1 MAEESLKQKVTGIVD
16 NVKYY
21 WKEPPKGKFMSFKEI
36 VAYSFGGIGAYFI
49 ICMCQNLIV
58 NTTNMFVGAAIGVGP
73 TDMYILYIIATL
85 ANIPLTAV
93 RANMIDNTR
102 GKAGKYRPY
111 LISMGLPTALLAVGY
126 VCFPYEKLGVLL
138 GDGNVFGKAKAY
150 VATCAVVLLFN
161 LLLQFFF
168 NFFNDAY
175 TNLIH
180 VLSPN
185 TQERSDVL
193 AVKSVVYSLAPSI
206 MNIVLPIVAQ
216 VVADNDLYDLRV
228 YRISYPVFAVIGML
242 VTILI
247 YANTEEKIVQAKTH
261 TIQISFIDSLKEVA
275 KNKYF
280 WIISLAGWLGFL
292 EGAYGSI
299 LQWSYTYG
307 HTCNGGTF
315 AVIQTLTGNASLW
328 GMLLAP
334 FCIRKWGKKK
344 VLLGVNFMNIVC
356 ILSMIIYKESI
367 WWLFIWVYFNWMFG
381 AFEQITTPAIQAD
394 IRDYQQ
400 YRSGERIDGM
410 FAAVLTIGNVI
421 TLLTSGVLPAV
432 QKSFGIYEGNGYESP
447 YDILDVTTGQSGLL
461 YQMMTAL
468 ILMAALGA
476 FLNMVPYFFYDFTE
490 RKQKSVVRVLK
501 VRAMFEDYSN
511 NALNNHQLVE
521 AIDLINNARE
531 MAVAEPKEVSKAMYK
546 NVKDKAEKKLAK
558 KAYKDAL
565 EFNEEI
571 EISKFVC
578 AEIDKFQSDLYK
590 HEINVSTQIYNQGI
604 DGIKYIDINAAKV
617 ELAKAKALPKKTE
630 DEKAFRTFEIDI
642 AKKKISCKKA
652 YDKYYGSLNNFVS
665 PSMENLTALFDKEDD
680 IDEKIFEL
688 VAEKTVAKKE
698 DDKEKANA
706 LTAQIK
712 ALQKEKK
719 NIQKQSKDL
728 QNKFAKFNRAAKLF
742 NDAKKLLAQEENF
755 THFDEIAALYDEA
768 KFKAEEED
776 RIKEEEMQK
785 RIAEEKAELER
796 KKALKAAKKNNK

>member
-1 MAEESLKQKVTGIVD
+1 
-16 NVKYY
+16 
-21 WKEPPKGKFMSFKEI
+21 
-36 VAYSFGGIGAYFI
+36 
-49 ICMCQNLIV
+49 
-58 NTTNMFVGAAIGVGP
+58 
-73 TDMYILYIIATL
+73 
-85 ANIPLTAV
+85 
-93 RANMIDNTR
+93 
-102 GKAGKYRPY
+102 
-111 LISMGLPTALLAVGY
+111 
-126 VCFPYEKLGVLL
+126 
-138 GDGNVFGKAKAY
+138 
-150 VATCAVVLLFN
+150 
-161 LLLQFFF
+161 
-168 NFFNDAY
+168 
-175 TNLIH
+175 
-180 VLSPN
+180 
-185 TQERSDVL
+185 
-193 AVKSVVYSLAPSI
+193 
-206 MNIVLPIVAQ
+206 
-216 VVADNDLYDLRV
+216 
-228 YRISYPVFAVIGML
+228 
-242 VTILI
+242 
-247 YANTEEKIVQAKTH
+247 
-261 TIQISFIDSLKEVA
+261 
-275 KNKYF
+275 
-280 WIISLAGWLGFL
+280 
-292 EGAYGSI
+292 
-299 LQWSYTYG
+299 
-307 HTCNGGTF
+307 
-315 AVIQTLTGNASLW
+315 
-328 GMLLAP
+328 
-334 FCIRKWGKKK
+334 
-344 VLLGVNFMNIVC
+344 
-356 ILSMIIYKESI
+356 
-367 WWLFIWVYFNWMFG
+367 
-381 AFEQITTPAIQAD
+381 
-394 IRDYQQ
+394 
-400 YRSGERIDGM
+400 M

-432 QKSFGIYEGNGYESP
+432 QKSFGIYEGNGYASP
-447 YDILDVTTGQSGLL
+447 YDILDTTTGQEGLL

-604 DGIKYIDINAAKV
+604 DGIKYIDVNAAKAD
-617 ELAKAKALPKKTE
+617 LAKAKALPKKTE

-665 PSMENLTALFDKEDD
+665 PSMENLTALFDKEDE

-728 QNKFAKFNRAAKLF
+728 QNEFAKFNRAAKLF

-768 KFKAEEED
+768 KLKAEEED